1 VAEVV
6 KAFRKQAAIDE
17 IIKKRPP
24 GGFAFATHVL
34 DGQKSKGNIADYDYH
49 RESVLFSRDVFLQL
63 IYLLQK
69 DANVQKL
76 YVIAHSMGNQIVVDA
91 LAHAANNDVPTPL
104 SEVVLA
110 APDDD
115 KDVFLSWCRML

>member
-1 VAEVV
+1 MIMIEKVPYAHEMS
-6 KAFRKQAAIDE
+6 FI
-17 IIKKRPP
+17 
-24 GGFAFATHVL
+24 
-34 DGQKSKGNIADYDYH
+34 
-49 RESVLFSRDVFLQL
+49 QL

-76 YVIAHSMGNQIVVDA
+76 YVVAHSMGNQIVVDA

-110 APDDD
+110 APDVD

>member
-1 VAEVV
+1 MAEVV

-34 DGQKSKGNIADYDYH
+34 GQKSKGNIADYDYD
-49 RESVLFSRDVFLQL
+49 RESALFSRDVFLQL

-91 LAHAANNDVPTPL
+91 LAHDR
-104 SEVVLA
+104 E
-110 APDDD
+110 
-115 KDVFLSWCRML
+115 